1 MAPPAPVGGTNK
13 ETTTPMPEPKVQRE
27 QAGSDV
33 SRRNFMQR
41 SAAATAATGAA
52 FHIARP
58 GALRSESPEKLTIG
72 IVGCGG
78 RGTRGVA
85 EAIRGNPNYELH
97 VMGDLFE
104 DQLERS
110 LRRLRD
116 SEEFEPEVRKQIQVA
131 PENRFLGYDAY
142 KKVVDSGVDVVFL
155 HTPPGWRPLHFEY
168 AVNANKHVFA
178 EKPLATDCM
187 GAQKVIRLAKES
199 ERKKLTVMIGAQRRS
214 QKEYVESVQRIQDG
228 EIGDIAA
235 TYANW
240 ISGPVIKGADFEAK
254 LDQTSLAWQ
263 QRAWYSHVWI
273 CGDQIVEQH
282 LHNID
287 VINWVMG
294 DTHPVS
300 VVASGGAVWRPREK
314 LYGNIYDHVYADFEY
329 ANGVRMASHCRQY
342 PERKVRRVNEL
353 VVGTR
358 GRSTVRDL
366 GTPSKVSPYVQEH
379 IDMVASINGSGPY
392 KNLALPVAYST
403 MTAIM
408 GRESAYAG
416 IEVTWEMAMNSKQN
430 LIPDNPSLEG
440 AHDVPELPRPGE
452 YEFI

>member
-1 MAPPAPVGGTNK
+1 
-13 ETTTPMPEPKVQRE
+13 MPEKSSTTGNPEAVQ
-27 QAGSDV
+27 ADV
-33 SRRNFMQR
+33 TRRSFMKR
-41 SAAATAATGAA
+41 SAGGAA
-52 FHIARP
+52 VAVASVPMARP
-58 GALRSESPEKLTIG
+58 VALRAEPKEKLSIG

-85 EAIRGNPNYELH
+85 EAIRGNPGYELK

-116 SEEFEPEVRKQIQVA
+116 SDEFEPEVKQQIQVA
-131 PENRFLGYDAY
+131 PENRYLGYDSY

-155 HTPPGWRPLHFEY
+155 HTPPGWRPLHLEY
-168 AVNANKHVFA
+168 AINANKHVFA

-199 ERKKLTVMIGAQRRS
+199 EQKQLTVMIGAQRRS
-214 QKEYVESVQRIQDG
+214 QREYVQSVQRIQDG
-228 EIGDIAA
+228 EIGDVVA

-240 ISGPVIKGADFEAK
+240 ISGPVIKGADFQDK
-254 LDQTSLAWQ
+254 LDEKSLAWQ

-294 DTHPVS
+294 DSHPES
-300 VVASGGAVWRPREK
+300 VVASGGAIWRPREK
-314 LYGNIYDHVYADFEY
+314 LYGNIYDHVHADFVY
-329 ANGVRMASHCRQY
+329 ANGVRMTSHCRQY
-342 PERKVRRVNEL
+342 PERRVRRVNEL

-366 GTPSKVSPYVQEH
+366 GSPSQTSPYVQEH
-379 IDMVASINGSGPY
+379 IDMVASINGTGPY
-392 KNLALPVAYST
+392 KNQALAVAYST

-416 IEVTWEMAMNSKQN
+416 IELTWDMVMNSKQD
-430 LIPDNPSLEG
+430 LMPSNPSLEG
-440 AHDVPELPRPGE
+440 EFEIPELPRPGE

>member
-1 MAPPAPVGGTNK
+1 
-13 ETTTPMPEPKVQRE
+13 MPEKTAQKNARE
-27 QAGSDV
+27 TDVTRRSFMRGSAATAT
-33 SRRNFMQR
+33 
-41 SAAATAATGAA
+41 AAATALQVA
-52 FHIARP
+52 P
-58 GALRSESPEKLTIG
+58 PALRGQDGDKLSIG

-116 SEEFEPEVRKQIQVA
+116 SDEFEPEVKQQVKVA
-131 PENRFLGYDAY
+131 PENRYLGYDAY

-155 HTPPGWRPLHFEY
+155 HTPPGWRPLHMEY
-168 AVNANKHVFA
+168 AINANKHVFA

-199 ERKKLTVMIGAQRRS
+199 EQKKLTVMIGAQRRS
-214 QKEYVESVQRIQDG
+214 QREYVQSVQRIQDG
-228 EIGDIAA
+228 EIGDVVA

-240 ISGPVIKGADFEAK
+240 ISGPVIKGADFEER
-254 LDQTSLAWQ
+254 LDEKSLAWQ

-294 DTHPVS
+294 DTHPES
-300 VVASGGAVWRPREK
+300 VVASGGAIWRPREK
-314 LYGNIYDHVYADFEY
+314 LYGNIYDHVHADFVY
-329 ANGVRMASHCRQY
+329 ANGVRMSSHCRQY
-342 PERKVRRVNEL
+342 PDRKVRRVNEL

-358 GRSTVRDL
+358 GRSTARDL
-366 GTPSKVSPYVQEH
+366 GTPSKTSPYVQEH
-379 IDMVASINGSGPY
+379 IDMVASITGSGPY
-392 KNLALPVAYST
+392 KNQALAVAYST

-416 IEVTWEMAMNSKQN
+416 IEVTWDMVMNSKQN
-430 LIPDNPSLEG
+430 LIPNNPSLE
-440 AHDVPELPRPGE
+440 AEHEVPELPRPGE
-452 YEFI
+452 YEFV

>member
-1 MAPPAPVGGTNK
+1 MTEPTPAAPHTN
-13 ETTTPMPEPKVQRE
+13 ESVT
-27 QAGSDV
+27 
-33 SRRNFMQR
+33 RRNFMQR
-41 SAAATAATGAA
+41 SAGSAAATAAGLQ
-52 FHIARP
+52 IVRP
-58 GALRSESPEKLTIG
+58 QALRGDNHEKLSIG

-97 VMGDLFE
+97 AMGDLFE

-116 SEEFEPEVRKQIQVA
+116 SDEFPAEVKQQIKVA
-131 PENRFLGYDAY
+131 PENRYLGYDAY

-155 HTPPGWRPLHFEY
+155 HTPPGWRPLHLEY
-168 AVNANKHVFA
+168 ALDANKHVFA
-178 EKPLATDCM
+178 EKPLATDMM

-199 ERKKLTVMIGAQRRS
+199 EQKKLTIMIGAQRRS

-228 EIGDIAA
+228 EIGDVVA

-240 ISGPVIKGADFEAK
+240 ISGPVIKGADFIER
-254 LDQTSLAWQ
+254 LDQESLAWQ

-287 VINWVMG
+287 VINWVLG

-329 ANGVRMASHCRQY
+329 ANGVRMSSHCRQY

-366 GTPSKVSPYVQEH
+366 GTPSQTSPYVQEH
-379 IDMVASINGSGPY
+379 IDMVKSINGTGPY
-392 KNLALPVAYST
+392 KNQALAVAYST

-416 IEVTWEMAMNSKQN
+416 IEVTWDMAMNSKQN
-430 LIPDNPSLEG
+430 LIPDNPSLNG
-440 AHDVPELPRPGE
+440 KHDVPELPRPGE

>member
-1 MAPPAPVGGTNK
+1 MEPLKQTK
-13 ETTTPMPEPKVQRE
+13 E
-27 QAGSDV
+27 V
-33 SRRNFMQR
+33 SRRNFM
-41 SAAATAATGAA
+41 SGSTGTAAAAAAG
-52 FHIARP
+52 FQIIRP
-58 GALRSESPEKLTIG
+58 EMLRGQVKEKMTVGL
-72 IVGCGG
+72 VGCGG

-85 EAIRGNPNYELH
+85 EAVRGNPNYELKA
-97 VMGDLFE
+97 MGDIFE
-104 DQLERS
+104 DQLEQS

-116 SEEFEPEVRKQIQVA
+116 SDEFAPEIRKQIQVA
-131 PENRFLGYDAY
+131 PENRYIGFDAY
-142 KKVVDSGVDVVFL
+142 KKVIDSGVDIVFL

-168 AVNANKHVFA
+168 AVNAGKHIFA

-187 GAQKVIRLAKES
+187 GAQKMIRLAKES
-199 ERKKLTVMIGAQRRS
+199 EAKKLTVMIGAQRRS
-214 QKEYVESVQRIQDG
+214 QKEYVESVKRIQDG
-228 EIGDIAA
+228 EIGDITAA
-235 TYANW
+235 YANW
-240 ISGPVIKGADFEAK
+240 ISGPVIKGADFEQK
-254 LDQTSLAWQ
+254 LEAETLAWQ

-300 VVASGGAVWRPREK
+300 VVASGGAIWRPQEK
-314 LYGNIYDHVYADFEY
+314 LYGNIYDHVYADFVY

-366 GTPSKVSPYVQEH
+366 GTPVETSRYAYVQEH
-379 IDMVASINGSGPY
+379 IDMLASIQGTGPY
-392 KNLALPVAYST
+392 QNRALAVAYST

-408 GRESAYAG
+408 GRESAYSG
-416 IEVTWEMAMNSKQN
+416 QEITWDMAMNSKQN
-430 LIPDNPSLEG
+430 LIPDNPSLNKKFEI
-440 AHDVPELPRPGE
+440 PPLPRPGE

>member
-1 MAPPAPVGGTNK
+1 MTEPTAAVPHTK
-13 ETTTPMPEPKVQRE
+13 ESVT
-27 QAGSDV
+27 
-33 SRRNFMQR
+33 RRNFMQR
-41 SAAATAATGAA
+41 SAGSAAATAAGLQ
-52 FHIARP
+52 IVRP
-58 GALRSESPEKLTIG
+58 QALRGDENEKLSIG

-97 VMGDLFE
+97 AMGDLFE

-116 SEEFEPEVRKQIQVA
+116 SDEFPAEVKQQIKVA
-131 PENRFLGYDAY
+131 PENRYLGYDAY

-155 HTPPGWRPLHFEY
+155 HTPPGWRPLHLEY
-168 AVNANKHVFA
+168 AINANKHVFA
-178 EKPLATDCM
+178 EKPLATDMM

-199 ERKKLTVMIGAQRRS
+199 EQKKLTVMIGAQRRS

-228 EIGDIAA
+228 EIGDVVA

-240 ISGPVIKGADFEAK
+240 ISGPVIKGADFMER
-254 LDQTSLAWQ
+254 LDQESLAWQ

-287 VINWVMG
+287 VINWVLG

-329 ANGVRMASHCRQY
+329 ADGVRMSSHCRQY

-366 GTPSKVSPYVQEH
+366 GTPSQTSPYVQEH
-379 IDMVASINGSGPY
+379 IDMVKSINGTGPY
-392 KNLALPVAYST
+392 KNQALAVAYST

-416 IEVTWEMAMNSKQN
+416 IEVTWDMAMNSKQN
-430 LIPDNPSLEG
+430 LIPDNPSLDG
-440 AHDVPELPRPGE
+440 KHDVPELPRPGE

>member
-1 MAPPAPVGGTNK
+1 
-13 ETTTPMPEPKVQRE
+13 MPEQSTAAANSAP
-27 QAGSDV
+27 DV
-33 SRRNFMQR
+33 SRRNFMTGSAQT
-41 SAAATAATGAA
+41 AAATAVGLQ
-52 FHIARP
+52 IVRP
-58 GALRSESPEKLTIG
+58 ETLRGQANEKLTIG

-85 EAIRGNPNYELH
+85 EAIRGNPSYELA

-116 SEEFEPEVRKQIQVA
+116 SDEFEPEVKKQIQVA
-131 PENRFLGYDAY
+131 PENRYLGYDAY

-168 AVNANKHVFA
+168 AINAGKHVFA

-199 ERKKLTVMIGAQRRS
+199 ERKKLTVMIGAQRRC
-214 QKEYVESVQRIQDG
+214 QKEYVDSVRRIQDG
-228 EIGDIAA
+228 EIGDVVA

-240 ISGPVIKGADFEAK
+240 VSGPVIKGADFQER
-254 LDQTSLAWQ
+254 LETDSLAWQ

-294 DTHPVS
+294 DTHPES
-300 VVASGGAVWRPREK
+300 VVASGGAIWRPREK
-314 LYGNIYDHVYADFEY
+314 LYGNIYDHVYADFVY
-329 ANGVRMASHCRQY
+329 ANGVRMSSHCRQY

-353 VVGTR
+353 VVGTH

-366 GTPSKVSPYVQEH
+366 GNPGKNPYVQEH
-379 IDMVASINGSGPY
+379 IEMVASINGSGPY
-392 KNLALPVAYST
+392 KNFALPVAYST

-416 IEVTWEMAMNSKQN
+416 IELTWDMVMNSKQN
-430 LIPDNPSLEG
+430 LIPDNPSLDG
-440 AHDVPELPRPGE
+440 NFDVPELPRPGE
-452 YEFI
+452 YEFV

>member
-1 MAPPAPVGGTNK
+1 
-13 ETTTPMPEPKVQRE
+13 MPEQDSTPAAPK
-27 QAGSDV
+27 ADLT
-33 SRRNFMQR
+33 RRNFMKG
-41 SAAATAATGAA
+41 SANAAVATAAG
-52 FHIARP
+52 FQIVRP
-58 GALRSESPEKLTIG
+58 QTLRGDNHEKLSIG

-85 EAIRGNPNYELH
+85 EAIRGNPNYELKA
-97 VMGDLFE
+97 MGDLFE

-116 SEEFEPEVRKQIQVA
+116 SDEFEPEVKKQIQVA
-131 PENRFLGYDAY
+131 PENRYLGYDAY
-142 KKVVDSGVDVVFL
+142 KKVIDSGVDVVFL

-199 ERKKLTVMIGAQRRS
+199 ERKKLTVVIGAQRRY
-214 QKEYVESVQRIQDG
+214 QKEYVESVQRIRDG
-228 EIGDIAA
+228 EIGDVVA

-240 ISGPVIKGADFEAK
+240 ISGPVIKGADYADR
-254 LDQTSLAWQ
+254 LDQQSLAWQ

-329 ANGVRMASHCRQY
+329 ANGVRMSSHCRQY
-342 PERKVRRVNEL
+342 PERRVRRVNEL

-366 GTPSKVSPYVQEH
+366 GTPSQTSPYVQEH
-379 IDMVASINGSGPY
+379 IDMVASINGTGPY
-392 KNLALPVAYST
+392 KNQALAVAYST

-408 GRESAYAG
+408 GRESAYSG
-416 IEVTWEMAMNSKQN
+416 IEVTWDMVMNSKQN
-430 LIPDNPSLEG
+430 LIPENPSLEG
-440 AHDVPELPRPGE
+440 EHEVPELPRPGE

>member
-1 MAPPAPVGGTNK
+1 
-13 ETTTPMPEPKVQRE
+13 MPEQDSTPAASK
-27 QAGSDV
+27 ADLT
-33 SRRNFMQR
+33 RRNFMKG
-41 SAAATAATGAA
+41 SANTAAATAVGLQ
-52 FHIARP
+52 IVRP
-58 GALRSESPEKLTIG
+58 QTLRGDNHEKLSIG

-85 EAIRGNPNYELH
+85 EAIRGNPNYELKA
-97 VMGDLFE
+97 MGDLFE

-116 SEEFEPEVRKQIQVA
+116 SDEFEPEVKKQIQVA
-131 PENRFLGYDAY
+131 PENRYLGYDAY
-142 KKVVDSGVDVVFL
+142 KKVIDSGVDVVFL

-187 GAQKVIRLAKES
+187 GAQKVIRLARET
-199 ERKKLTVMIGAQRRS
+199 ERKKLTVVIGAQRRY
-214 QKEYVESVQRIQDG
+214 QKEYVESVQRIRDG
-228 EIGDIAA
+228 EIGDVVA

-240 ISGPVIKGADFEAK
+240 ISGPVIKGADYADK
-254 LDQTSLAWQ
+254 LDQQSLAWQ

-329 ANGVRMASHCRQY
+329 ANGVRMSSHCRQY
-342 PERKVRRVNEL
+342 PERRVRRVNEL

-366 GTPSKVSPYVQEH
+366 GTPSQTSPYVQEH
-379 IDMVASINGSGPY
+379 IDMVASMNGTGPY
-392 KNLALPVAYST
+392 KNQALAVAYST

-416 IEVTWEMAMNSKQN
+416 IEVTWDMVMNSKQN
-430 LIPDNPSLEG
+430 LIPENPSLEG
-440 AHDVPELPRPGE
+440 EHEVPELPRPGE

>member
-1 MAPPAPVGGTNK
+1 MTEPTPAAPQTK
-13 ETTTPMPEPKVQRE
+13 ESVT
-27 QAGSDV
+27 
-33 SRRNFMQR
+33 RRNFMQR
-41 SAAATAATGAA
+41 SAGSAAATAAGLQ
-52 FHIARP
+52 IVRP
-58 GALRSESPEKLTIG
+58 QALRGDENEKLSIG

-97 VMGDLFE
+97 AMGDLFE

-116 SEEFEPEVRKQIQVA
+116 SDEFPAEVKQQIKVA

-155 HTPPGWRPLHFEY
+155 HTPPGWRPLHLEY
-168 AVNANKHVFA
+168 AINANKHVFA
-178 EKPLATDCM
+178 EKPLATDMM

-199 ERKKLTVMIGAQRRS
+199 EQKKLTVMIGAQRRS

-228 EIGDIAA
+228 EIGDVVA

-240 ISGPVIKGADFEAK
+240 ISGPVIKGADFIER
-254 LDQTSLAWQ
+254 LDEESLAWQ

-287 VINWVMG
+287 VINWVLG

-329 ANGVRMASHCRQY
+329 ANGVRMSSHCRQY

-366 GTPSKVSPYVQEH
+366 GTPSQTSPYVQEH
-379 IDMVASINGSGPY
+379 IDMVKSINGSGPY
-392 KNLALPVAYST
+392 KNQALAVAYST

-416 IEVTWEMAMNSKQN
+416 IEVTWDMAMNSKQN
-430 LIPDNPSLEG
+430 LIPDDPSLDG
-440 AHDVPELPRPGE
+440 KHDVPELPRPGE

>member
-1 MAPPAPVGGTNK
+1 MTEPTAALPHTK
-13 ETTTPMPEPKVQRE
+13 ESVT
-27 QAGSDV
+27 
-33 SRRNFMQR
+33 RRNFMQR
-41 SAAATAATGAA
+41 SAGSAAATAAGLQ
-52 FHIARP
+52 IVRP
-58 GALRSESPEKLTIG
+58 QALRGDENEKLSIG

-97 VMGDLFE
+97 AMGDLFE

-116 SEEFEPEVRKQIQVA
+116 SDEFPAEVKQQIKVA
-131 PENRFLGYDAY
+131 PENRYLGYDAY

-155 HTPPGWRPLHFEY
+155 HTPPGWRPLHLEY
-168 AVNANKHVFA
+168 AINANKHVFA
-178 EKPLATDCM
+178 EKPLATDMM

-199 ERKKLTVMIGAQRRS
+199 EQKKLTVMIGAQRRS

-228 EIGDIAA
+228 EIGDVVA

-240 ISGPVIKGADFEAK
+240 ISGPVIKGADFIER
-254 LDQTSLAWQ
+254 LDEESLAWQ
-263 QRAWYSHVWI
+263 QRAWYSHLWI

-287 VINWVMG
+287 VINWVLG

-329 ANGVRMASHCRQY
+329 ANGVRMSSHCRQY

-366 GTPSKVSPYVQEH
+366 GTPSQTSPYVQEH
-379 IDMVASINGSGPY
+379 IDMVKSINGSGPY
-392 KNLALPVAYST
+392 KNQALAVAYST

-416 IEVTWEMAMNSKQN
+416 IEVTWDMAMNSKQN
-430 LIPDNPSLEG
+430 LIPDNPSLDG
-440 AHDVPELPRPGE
+440 KHDVPELPRPGE

>member
-1 MAPPAPVGGTNK
+1 MTEPTPVAPHTK
-13 ETTTPMPEPKVQRE
+13 ESVT
-27 QAGSDV
+27 
-33 SRRNFMQR
+33 RRNFMQR
-41 SAAATAATGAA
+41 SAGSAAATAAGLQVV
-52 FHIARP
+52 RP
-58 GALRSESPEKLTIG
+58 QALRGDENEKLSIG

-97 VMGDLFE
+97 AMGDLFE

-116 SEEFEPEVRKQIQVA
+116 SDEFPAEVKQQIKVA
-131 PENRFLGYDAY
+131 PENRYLGYDAY

-155 HTPPGWRPLHFEY
+155 HTPPGWRPLHLEY
-168 AVNANKHVFA
+168 AINANKHVFA
-178 EKPLATDCM
+178 EKPLATDM
-187 GAQKVIRLAKES
+187 TGAQKVIRLAKES
-199 ERKKLTVMIGAQRRS
+199 EQKKLTVMIGAQRRS

-228 EIGDIAA
+228 EIGDVVA

-240 ISGPVIKGADFEAK
+240 ISGPVIKGADFIER
-254 LDQTSLAWQ
+254 LDEESLAWQ

-287 VINWVMG
+287 VINWVLG

-329 ANGVRMASHCRQY
+329 ANGVRMSSHCRQY

-366 GTPSKVSPYVQEH
+366 GTPSQTSPYVQEH
-379 IDMVASINGSGPY
+379 IDMVKSINGSGPY
-392 KNLALPVAYST
+392 KNQALAVAYST

-416 IEVTWEMAMNSKQN
+416 IEVTWDMAMNSKQN
-430 LIPDNPSLEG
+430 LIPDNPSLDG
-440 AHDVPELPRPGE
+440 KHDVPELPRPGE

>member
-1 MAPPAPVGGTNK
+1 
-13 ETTTPMPEPKVQRE
+13 MPEQSTP
-27 QAGSDV
+27 AANPAADV
-33 SRRNFMQR
+33 SRRNFMTGSAQT
-41 SAAATAATGAA
+41 AAATAVGLQ
-52 FHIARP
+52 IVRP
-58 GALRSESPEKLTIG
+58 ETLRGQANEKLTIG

-85 EAIRGNPNYELH
+85 EAIRGNPSYELA

-116 SEEFEPEVRKQIQVA
+116 SDEFEPEVKKQIQVA
-131 PENRFLGYDAY
+131 PENRYLGYDAY

-168 AVNANKHVFA
+168 AINAGKHVFA

-199 ERKKLTVMIGAQRRS
+199 ERKKLTVMIGAQRRC
-214 QKEYVESVQRIQDG
+214 QKEYVDSVRRIQDG
-228 EIGDIAA
+228 EIGDVVA

-240 ISGPVIKGADFEAK
+240 VSGPVIKGADFQEK
-254 LDQTSLAWQ
+254 LETESLAWQ

-294 DTHPVS
+294 DTHPES
-300 VVASGGAVWRPREK
+300 VVASGGAIWRPREK
-314 LYGNIYDHVYADFEY
+314 LYGNIYDHVYADFVY
-329 ANGVRMASHCRQY
+329 ANGVRMSSHCRQY

-353 VVGTR
+353 VVGTH

-366 GTPSKVSPYVQEH
+366 GNPGKNPYVQEH
-379 IDMVASINGSGPY
+379 IEMVASINGSGPY
-392 KNLALPVAYST
+392 KNFALPVAYST

-416 IEVTWEMAMNSKQN
+416 IELTWDMVMNSKQN
-430 LIPDNPSLEG
+430 LIPDNPSMDG
-440 AHDVPELPRPGE
+440 KFDVPELPRPGE
-452 YEFI
+452 YEFV

>member
-1 MAPPAPVGGTNK
+1 MTEPTPAAPHTK
-13 ETTTPMPEPKVQRE
+13 ENVT
-27 QAGSDV
+27 
-33 SRRNFMQR
+33 RRNFMQR
-41 SAAATAATGAA
+41 SAGSAAATAAGLQ
-52 FHIARP
+52 IVRP
-58 GALRSESPEKLTIG
+58 QALRGDDTEKLSIG

-97 VMGDLFE
+97 AMGDLFE

-116 SEEFEPEVRKQIQVA
+116 SDEFPAEVKQQIKVA
-131 PENRFLGYDAY
+131 PENRYLGYDAY

-155 HTPPGWRPLHFEY
+155 HTPPGWRPLHLEY
-168 AVNANKHVFA
+168 ALNANKHVFA
-178 EKPLATDCM
+178 EKPLATDMM

-199 ERKKLTVMIGAQRRS
+199 EQKKLTVMIGAQRRS

-228 EIGDIAA
+228 EIGDVVA

-240 ISGPVIKGADFEAK
+240 ISGPVIKGADFMER
-254 LDQTSLAWQ
+254 LDQESLAWQ

-287 VINWVMG
+287 VINWVLG

-329 ANGVRMASHCRQY
+329 ANGVRMSSHCRQY

-366 GTPSKVSPYVQEH
+366 GTPSQTSPYVQEH
-379 IDMVASINGSGPY
+379 IDMVKSINGSGPY
-392 KNLALPVAYST
+392 KNQALAVAYST

-416 IEVTWEMAMNSKQN
+416 IEVTWDMAMNSKQN
-430 LIPDNPSLEG
+430 LIPDNPSLNG
-440 AHDVPELPRPGE
+440 KHDVTELPRPGE

>member
-1 MAPPAPVGGTNK
+1 
-13 ETTTPMPEPKVQRE
+13 MPEQSTPAANSAQ
-27 QAGSDV
+27 DV
-33 SRRNFMQR
+33 SRRNFMTGSAQT
-41 SAAATAATGAA
+41 AAATAVGLQ
-52 FHIARP
+52 IVRP
-58 GALRSESPEKLTIG
+58 ETLKGQANEKLSIG

-85 EAIRGNPNYELH
+85 EAIRGNPSYELA

-116 SEEFEPEVRKQIQVA
+116 SDEFEPEVKKQIQVA
-131 PENRFLGYDAY
+131 PENRYLGYDAY

-168 AVNANKHVFA
+168 AINAGKHVFA

-199 ERKKLTVMIGAQRRS
+199 ERKNLTVMIGAQRRC
-214 QKEYVESVQRIQDG
+214 QKEYVDSVRRIQDG
-228 EIGDIAA
+228 EIGDVVA

-240 ISGPVIKGADFEAK
+240 VSGPVIKGAEFQEK
-254 LDQTSLAWQ
+254 LETDSLAWQ

-294 DTHPVS
+294 DTHPES
-300 VVASGGAVWRPREK
+300 VVASGGAIWRPREK
-314 LYGNIYDHVYADFEY
+314 LYGNIYDHVYADFVY
-329 ANGVRMASHCRQY
+329 ANGVRMSSHCRQY

-353 VVGTR
+353 VVGTH

-366 GTPSKVSPYVQEH
+366 GNPGKNPYVQEH
-379 IDMVASINGSGPY
+379 IEMVASINGSGPY
-392 KNLALPVAYST
+392 KNFALPVAYST

-416 IEVTWEMAMNSKQN
+416 IELTWDMVMNSKQN
-430 LIPDNPSLEG
+430 LMPDNPSLDG
-440 AHDVPELPRPGE
+440 KFDVPELPRPGE
-452 YEFI
+452 YEFV

>member
-1 MAPPAPVGGTNK
+1 
-13 ETTTPMPEPKVQRE
+13 MPEQSTP
-27 QAGSDV
+27 AANSAPDV
-33 SRRNFMQR
+33 SRRNFMTGSAQT
-41 SAAATAATGAA
+41 AAATAVGLQ
-52 FHIARP
+52 IVRP
-58 GALRSESPEKLTIG
+58 ETLKGQANEKLTIG

-85 EAIRGNPNYELH
+85 EAIRGNPSYELA

-116 SEEFEPEVRKQIQVA
+116 SDEFEPEVKKQIQVA
-131 PENRFLGYDAY
+131 PENRYLGYDAY

-168 AVNANKHVFA
+168 AIDAGKHVFA

-199 ERKKLTVMIGAQRRS
+199 ERKKLTVMIGAQRRC
-214 QKEYVESVQRIQDG
+214 QKEYVDSVRRIQDG
-228 EIGDIAA
+228 EIGDVVA

-240 ISGPVIKGADFEAK
+240 VSGPVIKGADFQEK
-254 LDQTSLAWQ
+254 LETESLAWQ

-294 DTHPVS
+294 DTHPES
-300 VVASGGAVWRPREK
+300 VVASGGAIWRPREK
-314 LYGNIYDHVYADFEY
+314 LYGNIYDHVYADFVY
-329 ANGVRMASHCRQY
+329 ANGVRMSSHCRQY

-353 VVGTR
+353 VVGTH

-366 GTPSKVSPYVQEH
+366 GNPGKNPYVQEH
-379 IDMVASINGSGPY
+379 IEMVASINGSGPY
-392 KNLALPVAYST
+392 KNFALPVAYST

-416 IEVTWEMAMNSKQN
+416 IELTWDMVMNSKQN
-430 LIPDNPSLEG
+430 LIPDNPSMDG
-440 AHDVPELPRPGE
+440 KFDVPELPRPGE
-452 YEFI
+452 YEFV

>member
-1 MAPPAPVGGTNK
+1 MTEPTPVAPHTK
-13 ETTTPMPEPKVQRE
+13 ESVT
-27 QAGSDV
+27 
-33 SRRNFMQR
+33 RRNFMQR
-41 SAAATAATGAA
+41 STGSAAATAAGLQ
-52 FHIARP
+52 IVRP
-58 GALRSESPEKLTIG
+58 QALRGDENEKLSIG

-97 VMGDLFE
+97 AMGDLFE

-116 SEEFEPEVRKQIQVA
+116 SDEFPAEVKQQIKVA
-131 PENRFLGYDAY
+131 PENRYLGYDAY

-155 HTPPGWRPLHFEY
+155 HTPPGWRPLHLEY
-168 AVNANKHVFA
+168 AINANKHVFA
-178 EKPLATDCM
+178 EKPLATDMM

-199 ERKKLTVMIGAQRRS
+199 EQKKLTVMIGAQRRS

-228 EIGDIAA
+228 EIGDVVA

-240 ISGPVIKGADFEAK
+240 ISGPVIKGADFIER
-254 LDQTSLAWQ
+254 LDEESLAWQ

-287 VINWVMG
+287 VINWVLG

-329 ANGVRMASHCRQY
+329 ANGVRMSSHCRQY

-366 GTPSKVSPYVQEH
+366 GTPSQTSPYVQEH
-379 IDMVASINGSGPY
+379 IDMVKSINGSGPY
-392 KNLALPVAYST
+392 KNQALAVAYST

-416 IEVTWEMAMNSKQN
+416 IEVTWDMAMNSKQN
-430 LIPDNPSLEG
+430 LIPDNPSLDG
-440 AHDVPELPRPGE
+440 KHDVPELPRPGE

>member
-1 MAPPAPVGGTNK
+1 MTEPTPAAPHTK
-13 ETTTPMPEPKVQRE
+13 ESVT
-27 QAGSDV
+27 
-33 SRRNFMQR
+33 RRNFMQR
-41 SAAATAATGAA
+41 SAGSAAATAAGLQ
-52 FHIARP
+52 IVRP
-58 GALRSESPEKLTIG
+58 QALRGDDNEKLSIG

-97 VMGDLFE
+97 AMGDLFE

-116 SEEFEPEVRKQIQVA
+116 SDEFPAEVKQQIKVA
-131 PENRFLGYDAY
+131 PENRYLGYDAY

-155 HTPPGWRPLHFEY
+155 HTPPGWRPLHLEY
-168 AVNANKHVFA
+168 ALNAKKHVFA
-178 EKPLATDCM
+178 EKPLATDMM

-199 ERKKLTVMIGAQRRS
+199 EQKKLTVMIGAQRRS

-228 EIGDIAA
+228 EIGDVVA

-240 ISGPVIKGADFEAK
+240 ISGPVIKGADFIER
-254 LDQTSLAWQ
+254 LDQESLAWQ

-287 VINWVMG
+287 VINWVLG

-329 ANGVRMASHCRQY
+329 ANGVRMSSHCRQY

-366 GTPSKVSPYVQEH
+366 GTPSQTSPYVQEH
-379 IDMVASINGSGPY
+379 IDMVKSINGSGPY
-392 KNLALPVAYST
+392 KNQALAVAYST

-416 IEVTWEMAMNSKQN
+416 IEVTWDMAMNSKQN
-430 LIPDNPSLEG
+430 LIPDNPSLNG
-440 AHDVPELPRPGE
+440 KHDVTELPRPGE

>member
-1 MAPPAPVGGTNK
+1 
-13 ETTTPMPEPKVQRE
+13 MPEKSSKAPAIQE
-27 QAGSDV
+27 DV
-33 SRRNFMQR
+33 TRRNFMQGTAR
-41 SAAATAATGAA
+41 GAAAAAAGLQ
-52 FHIARP
+52 IVRP
-58 GALRSESPEKLTIG
+58 QASRAQSNEKLTIG

-85 EAIRGNPNYELH
+85 EAIQANPSYELH
-97 VMGDLFE
+97 AMGDLFE
-104 DQLERS
+104 DQLETS

-116 SEEFEPEVRKQIQVA
+116 SDEFKPEVKKQIQVA
-131 PENRFLGYDAY
+131 PENRYLGYDAY
-142 KKVVDSGVDVVFL
+142 KKVIDSGVDVVFL
-155 HTPPGWRPLHFEY
+155 HTPPGWRPLHLEY
-168 AVNANKHVFA
+168 AINAGKNVFA
-178 EKPLATDCM
+178 EKPLATDMM

-199 ERKKLTVMIGAQRRS
+199 ERKKLTVVIGAQRRS
-214 QKEYVESVQRIQDG
+214 QKEYVESVRRIQDG
-228 EIGDIAA
+228 EIGDVVA

-240 ISGPVIKGADFEAK
+240 ISGPVIKGADFEEK
-254 LDQTSLAWQ
+254 LDTKSLAWQ

-294 DTHPVS
+294 DTHPES
-300 VVASGGAVWRPREK
+300 VVASGGAIWRPREK
-314 LYGNIYDHVYADFEY
+314 LYGNIYDHVYADFVY

-342 PERKVRRVNEL
+342 PERRVRRVNEL

-366 GTPSKVSPYVQEH
+366 GTPSRTSPKVQEH
-379 IDMVASINGSGPY
+379 IDMVASMNGTGPY
-392 KNLALPVAYST
+392 KNHALAVAYST

-416 IEVTWEMAMNSKQN
+416 IEVTWDMAMNSKQN

-440 AHDVPELPRPGE
+440 MHEVPELPRPGE
-452 YEFI
+452 YEFV

>member
-1 MAPPAPVGGTNK
+1 MTEPTATIPQAK
-13 ETTTPMPEPKVQRE
+13 ESVT
-27 QAGSDV
+27 
-33 SRRNFMQR
+33 RRNFMQR
-41 SAAATAATGAA
+41 SAGTAAATAAGLQ
-52 FHIARP
+52 IVRP
-58 GALRSESPEKLTIG
+58 QALRGDENEKLSIG

-104 DQLERS
+104 DQLENS

-116 SEEFEPEVRKQIQVA
+116 SDEFPAEVKQQIKVA
-131 PENRFLGYDAY
+131 PENRYMGYDAY

-155 HTPPGWRPLHFEY
+155 HTPPGWRPLHLEY
-168 AVNANKHVFA
+168 AINANKHVFA
-178 EKPLATDCM
+178 EKPLATDMM

-199 ERKKLTVMIGAQRRS
+199 EQKKLTVMIGAQRRS

-228 EIGDIAA
+228 EIGDVVA

-240 ISGPVIKGADFEAK
+240 VSGPVIKGADFIER
-254 LDQTSLAWQ
+254 LDQESLAWQ

-329 ANGVRMASHCRQY
+329 ANGVRMSSHCRQY

-358 GRSTVRDL
+358 GRSTARDL
-366 GTPSKVSPYVQEH
+366 GTPSKTSPYVQEH
-379 IDMVASINGSGPY
+379 IDMVKSINGSGPY
-392 KNLALPVAYST
+392 KNQALAVAYST

-416 IEVTWEMAMNSKQN
+416 IEVTWDMAMNSKQN
-430 LIPDNPSLEG
+430 LIPDNPSLDGSHE
-440 AHDVPELPRPGE
+440 VPELPRPGE

>member
-1 MAPPAPVGGTNK
+1 MP
-13 ETTTPMPEPKVQRE
+13 ETTAATPHTTENFT
-27 QAGSDV
+27 
-33 SRRNFMQR
+33 RRNFMQG
-41 SAAATAATGAA
+41 SAGTAAATAAGLQ
-52 FHIARP
+52 IVRP
-58 GALRSESPEKLTIG
+58 QALRGDENEKLSIG

-116 SEEFEPEVRKQIQVA
+116 SDEFTPEVKQQIKVA
-131 PENRFLGYDAY
+131 PENRYLGYDAY

-155 HTPPGWRPLHFEY
+155 HTPPGWRPLHLEY
-168 AVNANKHVFA
+168 AINANKHVFA
-178 EKPLATDCM
+178 EKPLATDMM

-199 ERKKLTVMIGAQRRS
+199 EQKKLTVMIGAQRRS
-214 QKEYVESVQRIQDG
+214 QREYVQSVQRIQDG
-228 EIGDIAA
+228 EIGDVVA

-240 ISGPVIKGADFEAK
+240 ISGPVVKGADFQEK
-254 LDQTSLAWQ
+254 LDQDSLAWQ

-314 LYGNIYDHVYADFEY
+314 LYGNIYDHIHADFEY
-329 ANGVRMASHCRQY
+329 ANGVRMSSHCRQY

-366 GTPSKVSPYVQEH
+366 GTPSETSPYVQEH
-379 IDMVASINGSGPY
+379 IDMVKSINGSGPY
-392 KNLALPVAYST
+392 RNQALAVAYST

-416 IEVTWEMAMNSKQN
+416 IEVTWDMAMNSKQN
-430 LIPDNPSLEG
+430 LIPDNPSLNG
-440 AHDVPELPRPGE
+440 KHGVPELPRPGE

>member
-1 MAPPAPVGGTNK
+1 
-13 ETTTPMPEPKVQRE
+13 MPEQSTAAATSAP
-27 QAGSDV
+27 DV
-33 SRRNFMQR
+33 SRRNFMTGSAQT
-41 SAAATAATGAA
+41 AAATAVGLQ
-52 FHIARP
+52 IVRP
-58 GALRSESPEKLTIG
+58 ETLRGQANEKLTIG

-85 EAIRGNPNYELH
+85 EAIRGNPNYELA

-116 SEEFEPEVRKQIQVA
+116 SDEFEPEVKKQIQVA
-131 PENRFLGYDAY
+131 PENRYLGYDAY
-142 KKVVDSGVDVVFL
+142 KRVVDSGVDVVFL

-168 AVNANKHVFA
+168 AINAGKHVFA

-199 ERKKLTVMIGAQRRS
+199 ERKKLTVMIGAQRRC
-214 QKEYVESVQRIQDG
+214 QKEYVDSVRRIQDG
-228 EIGDIAA
+228 EIGDVVA

-240 ISGPVIKGADFEAK
+240 VSGPVIKGADFQEK
-254 LDQTSLAWQ
+254 LETDSLAWQ

-294 DTHPVS
+294 DTHPES
-300 VVASGGAVWRPREK
+300 VVASGGAIWRPREK
-314 LYGNIYDHVYADFEY
+314 LYGNIYDHVYADFVY
-329 ANGVRMASHCRQY
+329 ANGVRMSSHCRQY

-353 VVGTR
+353 VVGTH

-366 GTPSKVSPYVQEH
+366 GNPGKNPYVQEH
-379 IDMVASINGSGPY
+379 IEMVASINGSGPY
-392 KNLALPVAYST
+392 KNFALPVAYST

-416 IEVTWEMAMNSKQN
+416 IELTWDMVMNSKQN
-430 LIPDNPSLEG
+430 LIPDNPSLDG
-440 AHDVPELPRPGE
+440 KFDVPELPRPGE
-452 YEFI
+452 YEFV

>member
-1 MAPPAPVGGTNK
+1 MSEKTTSPAAPSGDVTRRSFIRGSAGT
-13 ETTTPMPEPKVQRE
+13 
-27 QAGSDV
+27 
-33 SRRNFMQR
+33 
-41 SAAATAATGAA
+41 AAAAAGLQL
-52 FHIARP
+52 ARP
-58 GALRSESPEKLTIG
+58 QALRGQTGEALTIG

-85 EAIRGNPNYELH
+85 EAIRGNPNYELK

-116 SEEFEPEVRKQIQVA
+116 SDEFEPAVKQQIQVA
-131 PENRFLGYDAY
+131 PENRYLGYDAY

-155 HTPPGWRPLHFEY
+155 HTPPGWRPLHLEY
-168 AVNANKHVFA
+168 AINANKHVFA

-228 EIGDIAA
+228 EIGEVVAA
-235 TYANW
+235 YANW
-240 ISGPVIKGADFEAK
+240 ISGPVIKGADFEEK
-254 LDQTSLAWQ
+254 LDQDSLAWQ

-314 LYGNIYDHVYADFEY
+314 LYGNIYDHVHADFVY
-329 ANGVRMASHCRQY
+329 ANGVRMTSHCRQY
-342 PERKVRRVNEL
+342 PERRVRRVNEL

-366 GTPSKVSPYVQEH
+366 GTRSQTSPYVQEH
-379 IDMVASINGSGPY
+379 IDMVSSINGTGPY
-392 KNLALPVAYST
+392 KNQALAVAYST

-416 IEVTWEMAMNSKQN
+416 IELTWDMAMNSKQN

-440 AHDVPELPRPGE
+440 NFDVPELPRPGE
-452 YEFI
+452 YEFV

>member
-1 MAPPAPVGGTNK
+1 
-13 ETTTPMPEPKVQRE
+13 MPEQSTAAATSAP
-27 QAGSDV
+27 DV
-33 SRRNFMQR
+33 SRRNFMTGSAQT
-41 SAAATAATGAA
+41 AAATAVGLQ
-52 FHIARP
+52 IVRP
-58 GALRSESPEKLTIG
+58 ETLRGQANEKLTIG

-85 EAIRGNPNYELH
+85 EAIRGNPNYELA

-116 SEEFEPEVRKQIQVA
+116 SDEFEPEVKKQIQVA
-131 PENRFLGYDAY
+131 PENRYLGYDAY
-142 KKVVDSGVDVVFL
+142 KRVVDSGVDVVFL

-168 AVNANKHVFA
+168 AINAGKHVFA

-199 ERKKLTVMIGAQRRS
+199 ERKKLTVMIGAQRRC
-214 QKEYVESVQRIQDG
+214 QKEYVDSVRRIQDG
-228 EIGDIAA
+228 EIGDVVA

-240 ISGPVIKGADFEAK
+240 VSGPVIKGADFQEK
-254 LDQTSLAWQ
+254 LETDSLAWQ

-294 DTHPVS
+294 DTHPES
-300 VVASGGAVWRPREK
+300 VVASGGAIWRPREK
-314 LYGNIYDHVYADFEY
+314 LYGNIYDHVYADFVY
-329 ANGVRMASHCRQY
+329 ANGVRMSSHCRQY

-353 VVGTR
+353 VVGTH

-366 GTPSKVSPYVQEH
+366 GNPGKNPYVQEH
-379 IDMVASINGSGPY
+379 IEMVASINGSGPY
-392 KNLALPVAYST
+392 KNFALPVAYST

-416 IEVTWEMAMNSKQN
+416 IELTWDMVMNSKQN
-430 LIPDNPSLEG
+430 LIPDNPSLDG
-440 AHDVPELPRPGE
+440 NFDVPELPRPGE
-452 YEFI
+452 YEFV